1 MESET
6 PVVSTPVPD
15 TPKPDTPTQATQES
29 KGWLVVGLRLDEEG
43 KYEGRNNIALFVN
56 SWEAAEFLEVQKQR
70 GLYRD
75 SPEVVHAII
84 KNGTIIGKRNQ
95 APKSS

>member
-29 KGWLVVGLRLDEEG
+29 KGWLVVGLKFNDEG
-43 KYEGRNNIALFVN
+43 KYIGINIIALFPS
-56 SWEAAEFLEVQKQR
+56 SWEAVEFLEDQKRR

-95 APKSS
+95 VPKSS